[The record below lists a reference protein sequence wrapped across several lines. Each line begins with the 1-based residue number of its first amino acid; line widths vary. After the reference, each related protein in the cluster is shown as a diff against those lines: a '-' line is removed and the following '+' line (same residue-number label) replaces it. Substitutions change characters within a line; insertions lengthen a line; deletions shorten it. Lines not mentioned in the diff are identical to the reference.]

1 MIRVIAA
8 LGFLFG
14 VLFLFVLLPSLP
26 ILMVGMNSPS
36 EGIKVGTIIK
46 VSQQGFFN
54 KTCECELIKS
64 GLNNSDGIF
73 KFTALDCKKA
83 QSKMNLGKEV
93 VVHFEKPFIYWRYKT
108 NSGVYVD
115 KFLGD

>member
-1 MIRVIAA
+1 MIRIIAA
-8 LGFLFG
+8 LGFLSG
-14 VLFLFVLLPSLP
+14 VVFICVLLPLSP
-26 ILMVGMNSPS
+26 FILFGVNSPS

-64 GLNNSDGIF
+64 GLNNADGIF

-83 QSKMNLGKEV
+83 QYKMNLGKEV
-93 VVHFEKPFIYWRYKT
+93 VVHFEKPFIYLRYKT